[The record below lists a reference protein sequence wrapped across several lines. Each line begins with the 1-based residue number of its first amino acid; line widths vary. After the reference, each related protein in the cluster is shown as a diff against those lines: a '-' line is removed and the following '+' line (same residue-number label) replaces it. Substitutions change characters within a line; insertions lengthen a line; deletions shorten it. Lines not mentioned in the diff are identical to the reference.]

1 MEDKELNSEVISEK
15 ITKEEDFDPQQ
26 TKIDIK
32 ASQLVEVAHKYALE
46 KIGNLS
52 KLTIKGSLGNTA
64 LNPDGSD
71 AYIPRDKANIE
82 FIYLKSKPGF
92 TNMISNAFKKFKTDG
107 VFSRYLMAFTGDED
121 GVNLGPDALLIGT
134 YSDKTNI
141 YYVCPYKWSI
151 GNTSV
156 PTSGVNGSIKKNID
170 NIVIPVN
177 NSKNNNQDNQQSS
190 KQDNQQNQGQ
200 SGQQNTSGQNT
211 SGQSSNDSSPLAG
224 MQLAST
230 DPKIKFNKPI
240 VNESDRIYLEKMIFE
255 KIINDEK
262 NK

>member
-1 MEDKELNSEVISEK
+1 MKDKEINSEVISEK
-15 ITKEEDFDPQQ
+15 ITKKENFNPRD

-32 ASQLVEVAHKYALE
+32 ASQIIESAHKYALK

-64 LNPDGSD
+64 LDPDGSN
-71 AYIPRDKANIE
+71 AYIPKDAANIE
-82 FIYLKSKPGF
+82 FVYLKSKRGF
-92 TNMISNAFKKFKTDG
+92 TKMISNAFKKFKTDG
-107 VFSRYLMAFTGDED
+107 VFSRYLIAFTGDED
-121 GVNLGPDALLIGT
+121 GVDLGPDALLIGT
-134 YSDKTNI
+134 YSDDTYT
-141 YYVCPYKWSI
+141 YYVCPYRWSV
-151 GNTSV
+151 GNTS
-156 PTSGVNGSIKKNID
+156 PSTNGINTSIKKNID
-170 NIVIPVN
+170 DMNKV
-177 NSKNNNQDNQQSS
+177 D
-190 KQDNQQNQGQ
+190 DNQQNQGQ
-200 SGQQNTSGQNT
+200 NGQQNT

-255 KIINDEK
+255 KIINVEK

>member
-1 MEDKELNSEVISEK
+1 MEDKEKNSEVISEK

-32 ASQLVEVAHKYALE
+32 ASRLVEVAHKYALE
-46 KIGNLS
+46 QIGNLS

-64 LNPDGSD
+64 LNPDGSG
-71 AYIPRDKANIE
+71 AYIPRGKANIE
-82 FIYLKSKPGF
+82 FIYLKSKSGF

-141 YYVCPYKWSI
+141 YYVCPYRWST
-151 GNTSV
+151 GNTTV

-170 NIVIPVN
+170 NIVIPAN
-177 NSKNNNQDNQQSS
+177 NSKNN

-200 SGQQNTSGQNT
+200 AGQQNTSGQNT

-230 DPKIKFNKPI
+230 DPKIKFNKSI

-255 KIINDEK
+255 KIINVEK
-262 NK
+262 K